1 MKSRVH
7 TKPHAYIH
15 FNGTPITWLF
25 CPHYTNDPNCDS
37 HAGRLHSLEGN
48 FVTLN
53 QIDRMASTWRT
64 LSSLYLWLAWQKPET
79 TLEKS
84 LAPRVP
90 LPWTNVHSNFIL
102 RVKCFVR
109 GEVRH
114 LTPPPLLH
122 STDRGKWPAYHNL
135 VLIHDGFKKSRNLYA
150 VKPNLQAAERWQAIA
165 TVFHSQGHDY
175 PEECSIH
182 WKKSQYQLYALLPNP

>member
-1 MKSRVH
+1 MPNSLSPFELFANIKEKEWSHEYIPNCTH
-7 TKPHAYIH
+7 TYTLMGLQLHDYSV
-15 FNGTPITWLF
+15 PITRMIQ
-25 CPHYTNDPNCDS
+25 NCDS

-53 QIDRMASTWRT
+53 QKDRMASTWRT

-102 RVKCFVR
+102 RAKCSVR
-109 GEVRH
+109 GEVRD
-114 LTPPPLLH
+114 TWPPPPSYTHTPNRASAQTEVSGQL
-122 STDRGKWPAYHNL
+122 TT
-135 VLIHDGFKKSRNLYA
+135 ILY
-150 VKPNLQAAERWQAIA
+150 
-165 TVFHSQGHDY
+165 
-175 PEECSIH
+175 
-182 WKKSQYQLYALLPNP
+182 

>member
-1 MKSRVH
+1 MPNSLSPFELFANIKEKEWSHEYIPNCTH
-7 TKPHAYIH
+7 TYTLMGLQLHDYSV
-15 FNGTPITWLF
+15 PITRMIQN
-25 CPHYTNDPNCDS
+25 YDS

-53 QIDRMASTWRT
+53 QKDRMASTWRT
-64 LSSLYLWLAWQKPET
+64 LSSLYLWLAWQRPET

-102 RVKCFVR
+102 RAKCFVR

-114 LTPPPLLH
+114 LTPPPVYTHTPNRASAQTEVSGQL
-122 STDRGKWPAYHNL
+122 TT
-135 VLIHDGFKKSRNLYA
+135 ILY
-150 VKPNLQAAERWQAIA
+150 
-165 TVFHSQGHDY
+165 
-175 PEECSIH
+175 
-182 WKKSQYQLYALLPNP
+182 